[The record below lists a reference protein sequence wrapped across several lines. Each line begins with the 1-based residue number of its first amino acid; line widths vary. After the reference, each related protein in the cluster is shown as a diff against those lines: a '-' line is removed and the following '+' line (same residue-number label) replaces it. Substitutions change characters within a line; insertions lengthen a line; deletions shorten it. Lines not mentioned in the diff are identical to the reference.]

1 MKDVGSLT
9 DIDDFLKRQR
19 DLYDEPVE
27 DRSGGHWSC
36 RRADD
41 RSRACDI
48 RYGVTRLRSA
58 QNPNQCEMNTRPWEN
73 TQVIPKHLH

>member
-27 DRSGGHWSC
+27 KRSGGHWPR

-58 QNPNQCEMNTRPWEN
+58 QNPNQGEINTRYWEN
-73 TQVIPKHLH
+73 VRVNPKHLH